1 MISMNENLF
10 YRISFEKEKIDSQT
24 RFLEKFEKQNSVS
37 ELKEM
42 FQQNTV

>member
-10 YRISFEKEKIDSQT
+10 YHISFGKEKIDSQT
-24 RFLEKFEKQNSVS
+24 RFLERIEKQNSVS
-37 ELKEM
+37 ELKER